1 MNNVIPLKRPEHV
14 ISDAELD
21 RLANDLAAIAQR
33 YAGFQ
38 SLPAAIRKTLS
49 DALKRDRHGPDLIST
64 PDYVIEEKF
73 KEKFSLRETISE
85 LQELINKQ
93 GGYNFEALRQERD
106 DGETDLPV
114 A

>member
-21 RLANDLAAIAQR
+21 KLASDLAAICQR

-49 DALKRDRHGPDLIST
+49 DALKRDRYGPDLIST

-73 KEKFSLRETISE
+73 KEKFSFRESISE
-85 LQELINKQ
+85 LQAMINKQ
-93 GGYNFEALRQERD
+93 GGYNFEALREEQD
-106 DGETDLPV
+106 DGETDVPV